1 MRAHDSNAQPMTGP
15 SSRRQGRAGTTW
27 AALSAAVI
35 LALSGCAGTGPSTE
49 GGGDAG
55 SPGVND
61 DAVVTTEEPT
71 ADESSPQDPTQEA
84 HPEDEQ
90 SGGEQSDDEQSDD
103 EQSDDEQATEESS
116 REESPAPSEPDDAPS
131 PEDTLDASPPASF
144 SIDSIG
150 AGSEL
155 LHLGL
160 REDDTLEVPPGDP
173 GSPASWF
180 TGSPTPGE
188 AGPSVLLGHV
198 DDSAGDPGVFA
209 DLPQLEPGDSIEVT
223 REDGSEVVFEVTKAE
238 QYGKDDFP
246 TLQVYG
252 NTEGPELRLITC
264 DGYNPD
270 TGEYE
275 DNYVV
280 YAEISS
286 SEQP

>member
-1 MRAHDSNAQPMTGP
+1 MRAHDSNARPRTRP

-35 LALSGCAGTGPSTE
+35 LALSGCAGTDPSTE

-61 DAVVTTEEPT
+61 DAVVTTEDPT
-71 ADESSPQDPTQEA
+71 ADGSSRPDATQEAQPDDEQPGDEQLGDEQLGDEQLGDEESSP
-84 HPEDEQ
+84 
-90 SGGEQSDDEQSDD
+90 
-103 EQSDDEQATEESS
+103 
-116 REESPAPSEPDDAPS
+116 EESPAPSEPDDAPS
-131 PEDTLDASPPASF
+131 AEDTLDASPPASF

-209 DLPQLEPGDSIEVT
+209 DLPQLDPGDNIEVT

>member
-1 MRAHDSNAQPMTGP
+1 MTGP

-90 SGGEQSDDEQSDD
+90 SGGEQSDD

>member
-1 MRAHDSNAQPMTGP
+1 MRAHDSNARPMTGP

-27 AALSAAVI
+27 AALSAAII
-35 LALSGCAGTGPSTE
+35 LVLSGCSGTGSSSEGT

-55 SPGVND
+55 SPGVDD

-71 ADESSPQDPTQEA
+71 SGESSPEDSSREDSTGEDQPEEDQPSEEPTENDSSNDESSGTGEP
-84 HPEDEQ
+84 DE
-90 SGGEQSDDEQSDD
+90 
-103 EQSDDEQATEESS
+103 
-116 REESPAPSEPDDAPS
+116 APSAEDA
-131 PEDTLDASPPASF
+131 LDASPPASF

-160 REDDTLEVPPGDP
+160 RDDDTLEVPPGDP

-209 DLPQLEPGDSIEVT
+209 DLPQMDPGDSIEVT
-223 REDGSEVVFEVTKAE
+223 REDGSEITFEVTKAE

-270 TGEYE
+270 TGDYE

-280 YAEISS
+280 YAELSS
-286 SEQP
+286 SA